1 MSNRIEEIEE
11 RISSVEDT
19 IEDIETLFKEKT
31 NGTKFLTQNIQK
43 IWNTMK
49 RPNIRIIG
57 IEECEVSASG
67 PENIFNKI
75 IEENFPNLNK

>member
-11 RISSVEDT
+11 KISSVEDT

-43 IWNTMK
+43 I
-49 RPNIRIIG
+49 
-57 IEECEVSASG
+57 
-67 PENIFNKI
+67 
-75 IEENFPNLNK
+75 